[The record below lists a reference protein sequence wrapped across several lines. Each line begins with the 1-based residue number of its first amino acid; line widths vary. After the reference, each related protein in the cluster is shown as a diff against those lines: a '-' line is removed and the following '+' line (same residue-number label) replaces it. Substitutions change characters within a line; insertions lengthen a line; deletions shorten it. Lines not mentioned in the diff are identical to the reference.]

1 MSPRWLP
8 NTLEPSRGRNSGR
21 GSAYK
26 MSESRSVGQEGPPED
41 LERPANVV
49 FSFNDTTERLRD
61 TYGSLK
67 SYISTLSADLET
79 NLQEKDRIKNHLKN
93 ILESVSCGI
102 LVADMDGVV
111 TTVNR
116 AVGAIWEC
124 EPLELLSQPLTGV
137 FEKLDNWEGPR
148 PIDLQERD
156 WSTPAECSLQRAG
169 SHHRRYL
176 LISLCPLYDG
186 ARRRNGTVAI
196 LEEVTRLKR
205 LEKQVQRA
213 NQLSAMGEMVAA
225 LAHEIRNP
233 LGSIEL
239 HASFTERLLE
249 EAPDEPAWGENL
261 EHILRGVRSL
271 NLIVSNMLLINQEPS
286 SQFAPINV
294 EEHLEETLGFIR
306 PMLEGQAV
314 EAELEVEEGL
324 PFALGDRELLSQLW
338 LNLLVNALQAM
349 PEGGRIKVSAR
360 QRPVALGIAEPDGA
374 DGSYSPVDVE
384 LQIAD
389 TGHGIAPK
397 LLKRIFHPFF
407 TTRPKGTGLGLAI
420 AHKIVEIHRG
430 SIDVES
436 EPGRGTAFTVLLP
449 GGLELQNHLLE
460 RREENYVGKS
470 AR

>member
-1 MSPRWLP
+1 MAGGAHEVTEIP
-8 NTLEPSRGRNSGR
+8 N
-21 GSAYK
+21 A
-26 MSESRSVGQEGPPED
+26 GQDSPPEG
-41 LERPANVV
+41 LEHLASVV

-61 TYGSLK
+61 TYASLK
-67 SYISTLSADLET
+67 SYIATLSAELEA
-79 NLQEKDRIKNHLKN
+79 NLQEKDHIKGHLEN

-102 LVADMDGVV
+102 LVADMNGVV

-116 AVGAIWEC
+116 AVGAFWEC
-124 EPLELLSQPLTGV
+124 DPLELLSQPLTEV
-137 FEKLDNWEGPR
+137 FEKLGNWEDPK
-148 PIDLQERD
+148 PIDLQGRD
-156 WSTPAECSLQRAG
+156 WSTPVECSFRRAG
-169 SHHRRYL
+169 SHNLRYL

-186 ARRRNGTVAI
+186 GRRRNGTVAI
-196 LEEVTRLKR
+196 LEDVTRLKR
-205 LEKQVQRA
+205 MEKQVQRS

-225 LAHEIRNP
+225 MAHEIRNP

-239 HASFTERLLE
+239 HASLTERLLE

-271 NLIVSNMLLINQEPS
+271 KLIVSNMLLINQEPS

-294 EEHLEETLGFIR
+294 EEHLKETLGFIR
-306 PMLEGQAV
+306 PMLEGQSV

-324 PFALGDRELLSQLW
+324 PFALGDKELLGQLW
-338 LNLLVNALQAM
+338 LNLLINATQAM
-349 PEGGRIKVSAR
+349 PEGGRITVSAR
-360 QRPVALGIAEPDGA
+360 QKSVALGRPNSDDAEGFGGPI
-374 DGSYSPVDVE
+374 DVE
-384 LQIAD
+384 LKIAD

-397 LLKRIFHPFF
+397 LLERIFHPFF

-436 EPGRGTAFTVLLP
+436 EHGRGTVFTIQLP
-449 GGLELQNHLLE
+449 GVMELQNHLSDIGE
-460 RREENYVGKS
+460 ADYAGKS